1 MKSPPLSERNSR
13 QAVVLVED
21 DVHFCAYLANV
32 VNDAGRYVVVAQ
44 ASSAEVAATWP
55 ATLAPR
61 LALIDIGL
69 PGVRGTQLVAR
80 LIERYPEL
88 LVVMLTA
95 RAEDDLILEAIRG
108 GAVGYVLKGTPSA
121 EIVEA
126 LDSALAG
133 GAPMSPSI
141 ARRVLTLMRTTP
153 SGATATTAVG
163 TRLGDAELRA
173 LTEREA
179 DVLGLVAAG
188 ATDKEAAAKL
198 GVSVSAVK
206 AHLANI
212 YAKWR
217 VRSRTEAAIKF
228 TQAGR

>member
-1 MKSPPLSERNSR
+1 MKSSAIPDQTSR
-13 QAVVLVED
+13 EAVVLVED
-21 DVHFCAYLANV
+21 DAHFRAYVASV

-44 ASSAEVAATWP
+44 AGSAEVAATWP
-55 ATLAPR
+55 ASLSPR
-61 LALIDIGL
+61 LALVDIGL
-69 PGVRGTQLVAR
+69 PGTRGTQLVAR
-80 LIERYPEL
+80 LIERFPGL

-108 GAVGYVLKGTPSA
+108 GAVGYILKGTPSA

-133 GAPMSPSI
+133 GAPMSPAI
-141 ARRVLTLMRTTP
+141 ARRVLTLMRVAP
-153 SGATATTAVG
+153 SGAALAKNEKSPV
-163 TRLGDAELRA
+163 DPELRA
-173 LTEREA
+173 LTERERE
-179 DVLGLVAAG
+179 VLELVAGG
-188 ATDKEAAAKL
+188 ATDKESATRL

>member
-1 MKSPPLSERNSR
+1 MKPFPLPGQNSR
-13 QAVVLVED
+13 VAVALVED
-21 DVHFCAYLANV
+21 DAHFCTYVASV
-32 VNDAGRYVVVAQ
+32 VEDSGRYAVVAR
-44 ASSAEVAATWP
+44 AGSAEATAAWP
-55 ATLAPR
+55 AHLSPR
-61 LALIDIGL
+61 LALVDIGL
-69 PGVRGTQLVAR
+69 PGTRGTQLVAR
-80 LIERYPEL
+80 LIERFPGL

-108 GAVGYVLKGTPSA
+108 GAVGYILKGTPSH

-141 ARRVLTLMRTTP
+141 ARRVLTLMRVAP
-153 SGATATTAVG
+153 SVAKNEKSPV
-163 TRLGDAELRA
+163 DPELRA
-173 LTEREA
+173 LTERERE
-179 DVLGLVAAG
+179 VLELVAGG
-188 ATDKEAAAKL
+188 ATDKETATRL
-198 GVSVSAVK
+198 EVSVSAVK